1 MHAIYMRRWVRE
13 GKRRANSPPLI
24 YYIFIFSAYLLIDA
38 NLTIDWGEK
47 LFYYF
52 LFCIFKLSQNS
63 SKKIIVK
70 LFKNQN
76 FPIKL
81 FFFGTTTKTIRFCIK
96 LRFQKQ
102 SQVTSTIPRLESGSK
117 FDNKI

>member
-24 YYIFIFSAYLLIDA
+24 YYIFIFSANLLIDA

-63 SKKIIVK
+63 SKKIIAK
-70 LFKNQN
+70 SK
-76 FPIKL
+76 FPHKTFIFLVQQLNNIPSHMYIMVLYEAKVS
-81 FFFGTTTKTIRFCIK
+81 KTISSHIHN
-96 LRFQKQ
+96 
-102 SQVTSTIPRLESGSK
+102 STFGVG
-117 FDNKI
+117 F